1 MKLLYKP
8 LGIVLGL
15 LAGAISRRLFDRI
28 WALIDRQ
35 EPPKATTR
43 ETTWSKVLA
52 AAAVEGVTFKVT
64 RPVRTSYSGLAG
76 LPEDQRRRVFAEVA
90 EILDADPS
98 LHEGDR
104 LRLPFVVE
112 AYRATRADPLLDTR
126 PSK

>member
-1 MKLLYKP
+1 VKLLYKP

-15 LAGAISRRLFDRI
+15 LAGAISRKLFDRI

-64 RPVRTSYSGLAG
+64 RAAVDRAAASGFGALTGAWPG
-76 LPEDQRRRVFAEVA
+76 EKRPEAE
-90 EILDADPS
+90 DD
-98 LHEGDR
+98 
-104 LRLPFVVE
+104 
-112 AYRATRADPLLDTR
+112 
-126 PSK
+126 